1 MPLIKL
7 DLKNYI
13 KELKLFKINNFKFLV
28 LTNNLNKLLYFQ
40 IENNYLILKKKD
52 YLYFKIFKK
61 SQQSLVSLTKFNFF
75 ISNLEIKYKKKL
87 FLKGLGLRITL
98 FQNNEC
104 HILKLKLGRSY
115 IVDVPLKKNKINIYI
130 KKKIIYLKS
139 YDLGF
144 LGNYAKKIK
153 ELKIPNSYTGK
164 GFWYSNEKKNYKIFK
179 KK

>member
-1 MPLIKL
+1 MSLIKI

-13 KELKLFKINNFKFLV
+13 KQLKLFKINNFKFLV
-28 LTNNLNKLLYFQ
+28 LMNNLNKLLYFQ
-40 IENNYLILKKKD
+40 IENNYAILKKKEL
-52 YLYFKIFKK
+52 LYFKILKK
-61 SQQSLVSLTKFNFF
+61 NKRSLVCFTKFNLF

-98 FQNNEC
+98 FENNEC

-115 IVDVPLKKNKINIYI
+115 IVDVPFEKNKINIYI
-130 KKKIIYLKS
+130 KKKFIYLKS
-139 YDLGF
+139 YDLAF